1 MNLLVKLL
9 KGPITRYMENHVETM
24 VDVLVGFA
32 NNHSRRRGGWNNP
45 PLASLSA
52 GASITIRLYQAARDK
67 KLTSQEKKNIKGELD
82 QILKDIE
89 KAFKQ

>member
-1 MNLLVKLL
+1 MNILVKLL

-67 KLTSQEKKNIKGELD
+67 KLTSQEEKNIKSEFN
-82 QILKDIE
+82 QILTDMKQQ
-89 KAFKQ
+89 FKN

>member
-1 MNLLVKLL
+1 MNILVKLL

-52 GASITIRLYQAARDK
+52 GASLTIRLYQAARDK

>member
-1 MNLLVKLL
+1 MNILVKLL
-9 KGPITRYMENHVETM
+9 KGPITRYMEGHVETM

-32 NNHSRRRGGWNNP
+32 NNLSRRRGGWNNP

-52 GASITIRLYQAARDK
+52 GASLTIRLYQAARDK